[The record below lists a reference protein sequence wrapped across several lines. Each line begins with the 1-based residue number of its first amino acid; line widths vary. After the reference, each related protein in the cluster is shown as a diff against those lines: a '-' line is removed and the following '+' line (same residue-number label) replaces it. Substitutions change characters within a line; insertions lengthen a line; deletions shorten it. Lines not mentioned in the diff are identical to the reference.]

1 MAMQNAVVEYE
12 VGLEIIMIDEDS
24 LLSSLETESLT
35 QFHKERLEIVED
47 SRLEFGFGIDVCL
60 RDTKE
65 LKRERV
71 AQVMVWLH
79 GFMLRGEHVLLK
91 GFLVSR

>member
-47 SRLEFGFGIDVCL
+47 SRLKFGFGIDVCL
-60 RDTKE
+60 VD
-65 LKRERV
+65 
-71 AQVMVWLH
+71 QQPCM
-79 GFMLRGEHVLLK
+79 
-91 GFLVSR
+91 SSCS

>member
-35 QFHKERLEIVED
+35 QFHKERLEIVEI
-47 SRLEFGFGIDVCL
+47 SLSI
-60 RDTKE
+60 
-65 LKRERV
+65 
-71 AQVMVWLH
+71 
-79 GFMLRGEHVLLK
+79 
-91 GFLVSR
+91 